1 MGHETGSRRMIPF
14 KSGLTAFFRMARK
27 FSGMAAHREKM
38 ARYERK
44 MTVI

>member
-1 MGHETGSRRMIPF
+1 MGHER
-14 KSGLTAFFRMARK
+14 LTAYDSFQKWFDGVFRMARK
-27 FSGMAAHREKM
+27 FSGMEAHREKM